1 MHLLSNLEVNC
12 QKSNFSTP
20 SSVRFHNYPLYSIF
34 KLKTGNFEN
43 ILKADN
49 RPVLHDQRF
58 LRNGDVPHPAAVCV
72 SRRCRKSPGSSQE
85 LIRIWIYRGN
95 LPRFRAKA
103 GLRRFFCKVWLQKF
117 SIFCLLRGRLQK
129 YKGNPTCYFEC
140 DFALE
145 SNVLFGS

>member
-1 MHLLSNLEVNC
+1 MAEGFFDHL
-12 QKSNFSTP
+12 
-20 SSVRFHNYPLYSIF
+20 
-34 KLKTGNFEN
+34 
-43 ILKADN
+43 
-49 RPVLHDQRF
+49 
-58 LRNGDVPHPAAVCV
+58 
-72 SRRCRKSPGSSQE
+72 RRKDPEMTEE
-85 LIRIWIYRGN
+85 L
-95 LPRFRAKA
+95 RFRAKV